1 MIRPHDSVIVHTLAR
16 VFTPIIQLFALYV
29 LVHGHHSP
37 GGGFQAG
44 TLFAASV
51 ILSILA
57 FGIQGSQTVLE
68 RRAIILG
75 GIGILLYAG
84 IGLLP
89 LILGE
94 EFLNYGELPIPGMEA
109 SARRHWG
116 ILGIEIGVAIA
127 VAATAVS
134 IFYSLSGRGE
144 GEGKYYG

>member
-29 LVHGHHSP
+29 LFHGHYSP

-51 ILSILA
+51 ILPIIV
-57 FGIQGSQTVLE
+57 FGIQGSLIVLE

-75 GIGILLYAG
+75 GIGILLFAG
-84 IGLLP
+84 IGLVP
-89 LILGE
+89 LLLGG
-94 EFLNYGELPIPGMEA
+94 EFLNYGKLPIPGMEA

-116 ILGIEIGVAIA
+116 ILGIEIGVTIA

-134 IFYSLSGRGE
+134 IYYSLRERGE
-144 GEGKYYG
+144 GEEN

>member
-29 LVHGHHSP
+29 LFHGHYSP

-51 ILSILA
+51 ILPIIV
-57 FGIQGSQTVLE
+57 FGIQGSLIVLE

-84 IGLLP
+84 IGLVP

-94 EFLNYGELPIPGMEA
+94 EFLNYEELPIPGMEA

-116 ILGIEIGVAIA
+116 ILGIEIGVTIA

-134 IFYSLSGRGE
+134 IYYSLRERGE
-144 GEGKYYG
+144 GEGK

>member
-1 MIRPHDSVIVHTLAR
+1 MIQPHDSVIVHTLTR
-16 VFTPIIQLFALYV
+16 VITPIIQLFAFYV
-29 LVHGHHSP
+29 LIHGHDSP

-51 ILSILA
+51 ILPIIA
-57 FGIQGSQTVLE
+57 FGIQGSLIALE

-75 GIGILLYAG
+75 GIGILLFAG

-89 LILGE
+89 LILGG

-109 SARRHWG
+109 SAKRHWG
-116 ILGIEIGVAIA
+116 ILGIEIGVTIT

-134 IFYSLSGRGE
+134 IYYSLRERGE
-144 GEGKYYG
+144 GEEK